1 MFTETYIEMVTKA
14 KEIQDLWKPKK
25 GDYIYSKEDNQI
37 CLIYH
42 YCFSK
47 SNKKLIFYEYI
58 NNSMHAWDDEEIIKT
73 KHKWLPT
80 LEDLFNL
87 LEGKPIEDT
96 WYFYKWIAT
105 ENQKFTWVNTDK
117 QSIKELLLHYVMFD
131 KFNKSWNPEKKEWRE
146 INGS

>member
-1 MFTETYIEMVTKA
+1 MNFTDNYIEMCINNVN
-14 KEIQDLWKPKK
+14 IQNLCRHNK
-25 GDYIYSKEDNQI
+25 GDWFWNGEKPY
-37 CLIYH
+37 L
-42 YCFSK
+42 YCK
-47 SNKKLIFYEYI
+47 SGLGSSNPHDY
-58 NNSMHAWDDEEIIKT
+58 
-73 KHKWLPT
+73 KWLPT

-131 KFNKSWNPEKKEWRE
+131 KFNKSWNPEKKEWEE
-146 INGS
+146 INEH